1 MVRVKGLE
9 KEVVKVNRQTSATG
23 KRIIR
28 RERAR
33 EEKGGANTD
42 QNLFN
47 HLRRVRR
54 VTNWCVFFKFIIYFG
69 YFSFRLS
76 GRPTIEIFTQSWSVL
91 EFSI

>member
-9 KEVVKVNRQTSATG
+9 KEAVKVKRQTSATG

-54 VTNWCVFFKFIIYFG
+54 VTNWCVFFKYIILQIPRNTR
-69 YFSFRLS
+69 SLTS
-76 GRPTIEIFTQSWSVL
+76 HLPDVNM
-91 EFSI
+91 